1 MTSDSASSAAFSD
14 KDVNNLSQP
23 LEISFDR
30 PVNPSVAFCLEMTG
44 PAGQVALSQNPYKE
58 MALTFISEFGGKVS
72 GTGAHSIYAYFHNS
86 TDAVK
91 AAVKVQQHFHGIN
104 EKRTGQSRIQARIG
118 IYFGETAANTGR
130 SGDSIGIATKL
141 AAAAGQ
147 EQVLVSRSVWE
158 SARNFVQVGFEPAN
172 AKPVSGTEGGLT
184 VYNVMWGKTA
194 EAKPATGVA
203 LYFRPLWGLG
213 NSGFP
218 ALWGEVVRDVGPF
231 WNQAIKRKI
240 VLADNTL
247 CLILWDVKS
256 TIPLI
261 QDVPAFLKKKLGDD
275 AGRSF
280 LPVHTFIRT
289 CSLADE
295 NSLAGINVE
304 LPSEGVGPGDVY
316 VSADAYNFIRSQSD
330 LPLVTEKRGPAV
342 PSWHKVAVNRESY
355 KDEARRFLH
364 QEALSG
370 GKEEPCFYCGSRRH
384 KTGGCPTKQLLENTG
399 YLNKLGYL
407 SMRELNALFLGF
419 VSVESQDPEKYGR
432 DLRDGHTPPS
442 NPAFYAFYEL
452 CGVFQLR
459 FFRSIWYTTGDEWG
473 KMTEPKDQPKGGLQ
487 WLAQDSL
494 RVSDLVRAESILKEA
509 QVKNADDYRVYC
521 TMGYLYVEKGDLA
534 EAEYFFKKALKFAKA
549 KASRIFLHFLISR
562 LNRLLNRMETAH
574 RNITDILNID
584 SRCPEA
590 VYLDILFRLQEKN
603 EKTALQRL
611 AVLIA
616 DDRKYYVHAL
626 IDPDMTLFQEAVA
639 EQLDLSFRKA
649 REDAQSMVRT
659 ADEELE
665 RSTFLLRE
673 RDLREISDL
682 RSEIEGLLNTDSY
695 FGYLDVAQHSDT
707 LISVCRNAVQEQR
720 KETQR
725 VLDRLDR
732 QVEGDIGFVLDY
744 SFPRLINSYYKKL
757 EIIRDKIKSAREAP
771 VAASPEE
778 FEAQLLMREEVS
790 SELSRIE
797 AEFTRLEMLRQTL
810 LNAFRFMRNSII
822 FMTIVLLAGIFL
834 FPLAANYVSLSFA
847 RSDGLSASDLGLY
860 QKYFIVFGGATSLI
874 ASFLLT
880 MRNLYRN
887 DNESPRNTKGGAA
900 TASGGGASTRKISQS
915 QKG

>member
-1 MTSDSASSAAFSD
+1 MTLDGTSGAFSD
-14 KDVNNLSQP
+14 KDINNLSQP

-30 PVNPSVAFCLEMTG
+30 PVNPSVALCLEMTG
-44 PAGQVALSQNPYKE
+44 PAGQVALNQSPYKE

-72 GTGAHSIYAYFHNS
+72 GTGTHSIYAYFHNS
-86 TDAVK
+86 ADAVK
-91 AAVKVQQHFHGIN
+91 AAVKVQQHFYSVN
-104 EKRTGQSRIQARIG
+104 EKKADATRFHARIG
-118 IYFGETAANTGR
+118 IYFGETVANR
-130 SGDSIGIATKL
+130 AMSGDSIGLATKL
-141 AAAAGQ
+141 AAAAGA
-147 EQVLVSRSVWE
+147 EQIFVSRSVWE
-158 SARNFVQVGFEPAN
+158 SARNFVQVRFEPAN
-172 AKPVSGTEGGLT
+172 AKPVSNTPAGLT
-184 VYNVMWGKTA
+184 AYNVMWEKTA
-194 EAKPATGVA
+194 ETKPATGVA

-213 NSGFP
+213 NNSFP
-218 ALWGEVVRDVGPF
+218 ALWEEVVRDVGPF
-231 WNQAIKRKI
+231 WNQDIKRKVI
-240 VLADNTL
+240 LADNTL
-247 CLILWDVKS
+247 CLILWDVKA

-261 QDVPAFLKKKLGDD
+261 QNVFAFLKGKLGE
-275 AGRSF
+275 GTGQSF
-280 LPVHTFIRT
+280 LPVHAFIRT

-316 VSADAYNFIRSQSD
+316 VSADAYNFARSRSD
-330 LPLVTEKRGPAV
+330 MPLVTDKQGTSI

-384 KTGGCPTKQLLENTG
+384 KTGACPTKQLLENTG
-399 YLNKLGYL
+399 YLGKLGYL

-432 DLRDGHTPPS
+432 ELRDGQAPPS

-473 KMTEPKDQPKGGLQ
+473 KMTEPRDQPKGGLQ

-509 QVKNADDYRVYC
+509 QLKNPDDYRVYC

-549 KASRIFLHFLISR
+549 KASRIFVHFLISR

-574 RNITDILNID
+574 RNISDILNID

-590 VYLDILFRLQEKN
+590 VYMDILFRLQEKN

-611 AVLIA
+611 AVLVA
-616 DDRKYYVHAL
+616 DDRKYYVQAM
-626 IDPDMTLFQEAVA
+626 IDPDMTPFREAVA
-639 EQLDLSFRKA
+639 EQLDLAFLKA
-649 REDAQSMVRT
+649 REDAQSIVHT

-695 FGYLDVAQHSDT
+695 FGYLDVVQHSDT
-707 LISVCRNAVQEQR
+707 LISVCRNAIQEQR

-757 EIIRDKIKSAREAP
+757 EIIRDRIKSAREAP
-771 VAASPEE
+771 VAATPEE
-778 FEAQLLMREEVS
+778 FQAQLVMREEVS
-790 SELSRIE
+790 SELARIE

-810 LNAFRFMRNSII
+810 LNAFRFVRNSII
-822 FMTIVLLAGIFL
+822 FMTIVLLVGIFL
-834 FPLAANYVSLSFA
+834 FPLAANYLSLTSA
-847 RSDGLSASDLGLY
+847 ASDLGLY
-860 QKYFIVFGGATSLI
+860 QRYFIVLGGATSLA
-874 ASFLLT
+874 ASFVLT
-880 MRNLYRN
+880 MRSLYRN
-887 DNESPRNTKGGAA
+887 DNETAGNMKKAGAA
-900 TASGGGASTRKISQS
+900 ASGGTAPTGKSRQTG
-915 QKG
+915 KG